1 MKLKRILFTLF
12 IALMVLGS
20 SVLGYETDNY
30 SITVDESFEQTQ
42 DQGLVMFQNPQTG
55 DNIVIQKIEQKILGG
70 KLTTFQL
77 NQITEEISKQYKE
90 LYDATVEQVGKEEVT
105 INNKNVTRMTY
116 KTDIEDTVIYQ
127 ELNIFVENDGVYDII
142 FTAISDEGFSREYK
156 DNILNSFQVKENTS
170 SESSANTTGEDASDE
185 LGYGWTEFG
194 YIIIISIVLIIAALK
209 LNNKSKLFVIS
220 IVLLI
225 VQGFILTIDGID
237 GKMESNMGFNLL
249 CLAPSIVAII
259 LLIIQMIRKPKKQD

>member
-12 IALMVLGS
+12 IALMVLGT

-105 INNKNVTRMTY
+105 INDKNVTRMTY
-116 KTDIEDTVIYQ
+116 KTDIEETVIYQ

-156 DNILNSFQVKENTS
+156 DNILKSFQIKENTT
-170 SESSANTTGEDASDE
+170 ANTDTTTTGSNSSDE

-194 YIIIISIVLIIAALK
+194 YIIIIAIVLIIVALK
-209 LNNKSKLFVIS
+209 RNNKSKFY
-220 IVLLI
+220 LI
-225 VQGFILTIDGID
+225 AIGLILVQGFLLTIDGIEA
-237 GKMESNMGFNLL
+237 KMEGNMGMNLL
-249 CLAPSIVAII
+249 CLAPAIVAII
-259 LLIIQMIRKPKKQD
+259 LLIIQIAKPTKKE